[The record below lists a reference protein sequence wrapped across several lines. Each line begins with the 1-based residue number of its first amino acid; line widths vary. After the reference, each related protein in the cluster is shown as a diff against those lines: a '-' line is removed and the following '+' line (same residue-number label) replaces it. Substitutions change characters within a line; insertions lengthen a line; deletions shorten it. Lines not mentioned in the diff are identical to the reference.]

1 MKEEVLVDQLKAGSK
16 EAFDELYAKYKNLAI
31 HTAYLITGN
40 LSDSEDVTQETF
52 VKVWLHARELHN
64 NNGFKAWMMQILV
77 RTAYRIGKKSKKEI
91 PDDETVRRTERS
103 DEVSSL
109 DKVIQQE
116 EAERVSAAVRNLSA
130 RLRTVVILYYYDSFT
145 VKEISG
151 ILKITEGTV
160 KSRLYTARK
169 RMQSALENDQEK
181 AQRVCGDFA
190 REEDSYGIKTG
201 F

>member
-1 MKEEVLVDQLKAGSK
+1 MKEEVLVEQLKAGSK
-16 EAFDELYAKYKNLAI
+16 EAFDELYTKYKNLAI

-52 VKVWLHARELHN
+52 VKVWLHARELQN

-91 PDDETVRRTERS
+91 PDDE
-103 DEVSSL
+103 
-109 DKVIQQE
+109 
-116 EAERVSAAVRNLSA
+116 AAVRNLSV
-130 RLRTVVILYYYDSFT
+130 RLRTVVVLYYYDSFT
-145 VKEISG
+145 VKEIAG

-160 KSRLYTARK
+160 KSRLHTARK
-169 RMQSALENDQEK
+169 RIQSALEDDLEK
-181 AQRVCGDFA
+181 AVQAQDAHTQMSCVAHVRPAQRVCGDFA
-190 REEDSYGIKTG
+190 REEESYGIKTG